1 MTITDAIL
9 IGEEEGPLRTSP
21 EDLGIMSRGFN
32 VAALDLAH
40 SHFMGFDPSK
50 NPLVRNAFQEMIWP
64 LVDFAPG
71 EVRVSI
77 NGKTLSDLDAIDSC
91 GRSFGP
97 PKGWTG
103 HLEKRND

>member
-50 NPLVRNAFQEMIWP
+50 KPSCEKCFPGDDLAFGG
-64 LVDFAPG
+64 F
-71 EVRVSI
+71 
-77 NGKTLSDLDAIDSC
+77 
-91 GRSFGP
+91 RSG
-97 PKGWTG
+97 
-103 HLEKRND
+103 